1 MITPGRARIVAL
13 VSLLPLAISACAHPP
28 SPPAPMSQPPRSCF
42 LLHEVGVGRV
52 VRAPSDGCAIRVTP
66 ASTFK
71 IPHALAA
78 LDAKVVTPEEVF
90 PYDGRPLPQESW
102 RHPQTMATALRVSAL
117 WYFQALARR
126 LGPERERAYLQKLG
140 YGNADS
146 SSGLE
151 TFWLYQSLAISP
163 DEQEQFLLR
172 LYADALPIDRHAQ
185 GVVRA
190 LLVQPAGVVVNAIG
204 AHPFGQPWPAGTV
217 VSAKTG
223 SASEEGRPDVRW
235 LVGHVRR
242 GSRSWIFVSNVVGDD
257 LPPLSAVDLAAE
269 ALKKAGVL

>member
-1 MITPGRARIVAL
+1 
-13 VSLLPLAISACAHPP
+13 
-28 SPPAPMSQPPRSCF
+28 
-42 LLHEVGVGRV
+42 VGRV
-52 VRAPSDGCAIRVTP
+52 VRAPAEGCATRVTP

-78 LDAKVVTPEEVF
+78 LDAGVVTPEEVL
-90 PYDGRPLPQESW
+90 PYDGRPLPQELW

-163 DEQEQFLLR
+163 DEQAQFLLR
-172 LYADALPIDRHAQ
+172 LYADALPIDHHAQ
-185 GVVRA
+185 QVVRA
-190 LLVQPAGVVVNAIG
+190 LLVQPAGVVVNATG
-204 AHPFGQPWPAGTV
+204 EHPFGQPWPAGTV

-223 SASEEGRPDVRW
+223 GATEEGRPDVRW

-257 LPPLSAVDLAAE
+257 LPPLSAVDLAATS
-269 ALKKAGVL
+269 LKKAGVL